1 MSDKKSQ
8 AYLNQS
14 KTDRPPYKVCKICGR
29 KRVSPE
35 MRLGKWVMPPKKNTC
50 YNCTSFDFESFN
62 DIIANKRIVIKSKK
76 EADTVYPLRV
86 VDMTRG
92 TLIGIYTDPKTLR
105 RSLNF
110 YRVENE
116 KSKIKI
122 VDKKWHDFTQYF
134 GIK

>member
-1 MSDKKSQ
+1 
-8 AYLNQS
+8 
-14 KTDRPPYKVCKICGR
+14 
-29 KRVSPE
+29 
-35 MRLGKWVMPPKKNTC
+35 MPPKKNTC
-50 YNCTSFDFESFN
+50 YNCTSFDFES
-62 DIIANKRIVIKSKK
+62 SKK

-92 TLIGIYTDPKTLR
+92 TLIGIYTDPETLR